1 MADNTRCDTG
11 KKGHIPAM
19 STTLVKELATLPV
32 EQKLA
37 LMEELW
43 ESIPKQAALVRTE
56 HIAIARQRLAELRTN
71 PATGLTLDQLKARL
85 G

>member
-1 MADNTRCDTG
+1 MDGSLAING
-11 KKGHIPAM
+11 GM
-19 STTLVKELATLPV
+19 STTLGKELATLPV

-43 ESIPKQAALVRTE
+43 ESIPEQATLVREE
-56 HIAIARQRLAELRTN
+56 HFAIARQRLAELRSN
-71 PATGLTLDQLKARL
+71 PALGLSLEQLKAKL

>member
-1 MADNTRCDTG
+1 
-11 KKGHIPAM
+11 M
-19 STTLVKELATLPV
+19 STALGKELAALPV

-43 ESIPKQAALVRTE
+43 ESIPEQAVSLPQE
-56 HIAIARQRLAELRTN
+56 HIETARRRLAELRAN
-71 PATGLTLDQLKARL
+71 PSLGLTLDQLKAQL

>member
-1 MADNTRCDTG
+1 MAINCD
-11 KKGHIPAM
+11 M
-19 STTLVKELATLPV
+19 STALGKELATLPV

-43 ESIPKQAALVRTE
+43 ESIPEQATVVREE
-56 HIAIARQRLAELRTN
+56 HIAIARQRLVELRAN
-71 PATGLTLDQLKARL
+71 PALGLSLDQLKAKL